1 MACRLG
7 TPTPTPTHPL
17 GLSVCLQAYVGA
29 SYDLQQ
35 KTFSP
40 VGAITYELGAG
51 VVAELTD
58 SKALLSKRW
67 VLGDDDRFAMHLKA
81 ECRLQLR
88 ELVRRGW
95 GDTDPSPATHSC
107 LMPLPLI
114 TTQPPPH
121 EKCAHT
127 LSLTYH
133 VYLYNTVNI

>member
-1 MACRLG
+1 
-7 TPTPTPTHPL
+7 
-17 GLSVCLQAYVGA
+17 LQAYVGA

-40 VGAITYELGAG
+40 VGAITYELGQG

-88 ELVRRGW
+88 ELVSTGVTQTWAQTTR
-95 GDTDPSPATHSC
+95 SC
-107 LMPLPLI
+107 LMLLPFMGNMA
-114 TTQPPPH
+114 QP
-121 EKCAHT
+121 
-127 LSLTYH
+127 S
-133 VYLYNTVNI
+133 V